1 MCARGREA
9 IVVSVPGPPAIVVE
23 GLRKMSRSRYRIVF
37 ILLVLILLIVSTLF
51 GVLTYWLE
59 AESLPRHSPT
69 PSSTEEG
76 DGLSSGSHRGGVLDL
91 NLL

>member
-1 MCARGREA
+1 MRF
-9 IVVSVPGPPAIVVE
+9 
-23 GLRKMSRSRYRIVF
+23 RIVF

-59 AESLPRHSPT
+59 AENLPRHSPT
-69 PSSTEEG
+69 PGSTEEG
-76 DGLSSGSHRGGVLDL
+76 DGLSSGVYRESPLDF